1 LFSVVI
7 WESNQAEFLPALEY
21 NQKMVRITGRPKRNK
36 NQERLSIELHNPK
49 QISILG
55 PCKS

>member
-1 LFSVVI
+1 
-7 WESNQAEFLPALEY
+7 
-21 NQKMVRITGRPKRNK
+21 MVRITGRPKRNK